1 MKKEFRQN
9 LGAIFSGAAA
19 GGAFL
24 TMLFGLNW
32 PFLIDLPIAAGIYAG
47 LYMITKPKRS
57 IGGLDIDFIENGD
70 ELERKLAEAKEDY
83 DNIISSIGKIIN
95 PEVRNEAC
103 KLSETSEAIIKYLES
118 NPPKIRQARQFID
131 YYQDSA
137 SKLLQKYIDLENS
150 NIETEAI
157 CKLKND
163 TRSALV
169 TLNEAFCGQF
179 EKLMRGE
186 LTDMQAELELLEK
199 TVKMEMGK

>member
-9 LGAIFSGAAA
+9 LRAVFSGAAA

-32 PFLIDLPIAAGIYAG
+32 PFLIDLTIAAGIYAG

-57 IGGLDIDFIENGD
+57 IGGLDIDFIENGE
-70 ELERKLAEAKEDY
+70 ELEQKLIEAKEDY
-83 DNIISSIGKIIN
+83 ESILDSIRKIGN
-95 PEVRNEAC
+95 PEVRNEAQR
-103 KLSETSEAIIKYLES
+103 LAETSASIIRYLES
-118 NPPKIRQARQFID
+118 NPQKIRQARQFID

-137 SKLLQKYIDLENS
+137 SKLLQKYIELEHS
-150 NIETEAI
+150 NLETEAI
-157 CKLKND
+157 CKLKDD
-163 TRSALV
+163 TRSALS

-186 LTDMQAELELLEK
+186 LTDMQAELELLQK
-199 TVKMEMGK
+199 TVKMEMDK

>member
-9 LGAIFSGAAA
+9 LAAGFSGAAA

-24 TMLFGLNW
+24 TMLFGFGW
-32 PFLIDLPIAAGIYAG
+32 PFIIDLPIAAGIYAG

-70 ELERKLAEAKEDY
+70 ELELKLAEAKEDY
-83 DNIISSIGKIIN
+83 DNIISSIGKIRN
-95 PEVRNEAC
+95 PEVKNEAR

-137 SKLLQKYIDLENS
+137 SKLLQKYIDLESS

-163 TRSALV
+163 TRSALI

-179 EKLMRGE
+179 ERLMRGE